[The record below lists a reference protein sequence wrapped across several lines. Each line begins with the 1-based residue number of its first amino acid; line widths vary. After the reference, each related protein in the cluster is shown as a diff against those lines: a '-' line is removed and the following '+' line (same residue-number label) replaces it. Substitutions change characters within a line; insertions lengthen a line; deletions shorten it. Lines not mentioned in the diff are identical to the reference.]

1 MRRIALLALV
11 ALIPLPAA
19 CAVGRG
25 YPRPSLGLPD
35 GWRPALA
42 SGDSLRRFYDSLRT
56 SRDTLLPPG
65 ADTARVP
72 FAYDTTR
79 RGPDA
84 HSAAPLEWLDL
95 GPGSVLPQVLR
106 NQPPPNTGGP
116 SPAPR

>member
-11 ALIPLPAA
+11 ALITLAAA
-19 CAVGRG
+19 CAVGPG
-25 YPRPSLGLPD
+25 YHRPSLGLPD

-56 SRDTLLPPG
+56 SRDTLLPPR

-84 HSAAPLEWLDL
+84 DPTPPLAWLAL
-95 GPGSVLPQVLR
+95 GPGFGRRP
-106 NQPPPNTGGP
+106 
-116 SPAPR
+116 